1 MPYYVFKITQP
12 TPVLKNLKFLKA
24 FEVYKEARNFT
35 REMRTTVPLQG
46 GITFKLVHAVTEL
59 GAEELLMEKREESVV
74 MEWEK

>member
-12 TPVLKNLKFLKA
+12 TPMLKNLKFLEA

-35 REMRTTVPLQG
+35 REMRATVPLQG
-46 GITFKLVHAVTEL
+46 GITFKLVHAVTQL